1 MLSVMNEDKEEII
14 KILEDLNLVG
24 SFLEKQY
31 KTFFFFNDYEE
42 EVVVIEK
49 LESLSIPFHT

>member
-1 MLSVMNEDKEEII
+1 MNEDKEEII